1 MGLSPPLNIDYKLL
15 IKCVKSIRDNAEK
28 MRGMASYFLVIKYYS
43 FVFFTDKKENQIFLI
58 YQVIQNGAVA
68 KWYMTNGLLI
78 YGEIFAHFLIY

>member
-58 YQVIQNGAVA
+58 DKETHKGANA
-68 KWYMTNGLLI
+68 KSNMTTSLFV
-78 YGEIFAHFLIY
+78 YD